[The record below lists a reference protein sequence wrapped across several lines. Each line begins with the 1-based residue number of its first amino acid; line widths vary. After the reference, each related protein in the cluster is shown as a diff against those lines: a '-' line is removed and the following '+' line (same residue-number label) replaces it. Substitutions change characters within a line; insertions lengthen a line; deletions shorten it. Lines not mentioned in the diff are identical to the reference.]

1 MFALFVELPPFER
14 HRREYL
20 DDDAFQALQVLLM
33 EHPQAGDVIQG
44 TGLRKIRFADA
55 GRGKGKRGGIRV
67 IYYWWAKG
75 GQFWLFTVYGKR
87 CAGRPDCGAEV
98 DAQEAAGYGVADEGG
113 DMKRDV
119 FADLIEGFDGLA
131 DEREGKATLRSHKL
145 ELGALKVVSADE
157 LLAIRERLNM
167 SRPVFARVLR
177 TNARTLEN
185 WEQGRARP
193 NAQAT
198 TLIRLVQ
205 KYPETVGYLATL
217 E

>member
-1 MFALFVELPPFER
+1 
-14 HRREYL
+14 
-20 DDDAFQALQVLLM
+20 
-33 EHPQAGDVIQG
+33 
-44 TGLRKIRFADA
+44 
-55 GRGKGKRGGIRV
+55 
-67 IYYWWAKG
+67 
-75 GQFWLFTVYGKR
+75 
-87 CAGRPDCGAEV
+87 
-98 DAQEAAGYGVADEGG
+98 
-113 DMKRDV
+113 MKRDV
-119 FADLIEGFDGLA
+119 FADLVEGFDALA
-131 DEREGKATLRSHKL
+131 DERVGKATLRSHTL